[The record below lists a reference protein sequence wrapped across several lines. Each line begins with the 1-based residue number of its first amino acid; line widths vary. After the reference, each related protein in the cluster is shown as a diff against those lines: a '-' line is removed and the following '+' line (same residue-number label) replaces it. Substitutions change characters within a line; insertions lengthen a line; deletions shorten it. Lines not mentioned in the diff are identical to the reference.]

1 MLNFLN
7 FQKPQRYIG
16 NELGVVKKD
25 HHKKNSFCLCYPSLY
40 EIGMD
45 NLGFRIIYSLLNSY
59 PDIVCERAFMPGE
72 DMLEFLKEKKQ
83 LLFSL
88 ESKTPLANFDLV
100 GFNFGYELNYL
111 NFLEMLKRGGLP
123 LKSKQRKNTIVI
135 GGGIANPQ
143 PLVDFV
149 DVFCLGEF
157 EAVSDEFVKV
167 LRKHKTKKGRL
178 IAFSQIDGFY
188 VPQFYNLSF
197 SNNCYHLKKKH
208 QKANSLIKR
217 LKVKNLDKSFFPFN
231 WITPH
236 TRLTQDRVSIEIARG
251 CINNCNFCQARNIY
265 YPYREKKIKTIL
277 NAIKTIYK
285 NTGYEKFSLLS
296 LSASDYSQI
305 EQLIDALLPFIKKNK
320 ISLSLPSLRIGSR
333 IELIYK
339 KLLAIQKTPL
349 TVAIEAGTMDLRKK
363 INKNIAVEQLFN
375 SAKSLRQDGLKLIKV
390 YFMYGFDQ
398 EEEKDLLAI
407 GGFIKDLL
415 EKTPFKVN
423 ASINLFIPKPF
434 SPWQGRLLPNLASI
448 REKKE
453 VILSNMPR
461 SGRLKLS
468 FSNIDKSLIEA
479 VISRGD
485 NKLGPVFVELEK
497 KRKELLKK
505 DRLFNWP
512 VWRKSLEKNGIDWHR
527 YLREKTKNFPW
538 SFIENRG

>member
-1 MLNFLN
+1 
-7 FQKPQRYIG
+7 
-16 NELGVVKKD
+16 
-25 HHKKNSFCLCYPSLY
+25 
-40 EIGMD
+40 
-45 NLGFRIIYSLLNSY
+45 
-59 PDIVCERAFMPGE
+59 
-72 DMLEFLKEKKQ
+72 
-83 LLFSL
+83 
-88 ESKTPLANFDLV
+88 
-100 GFNFGYELNYL
+100 
-111 NFLEMLKRGGLP
+111 
-123 LKSKQRKNTIVI
+123 
-135 GGGIANPQ
+135 
-143 PLVDFV
+143 
-149 DVFCLGEF
+149 
-157 EAVSDEFVKV
+157 
-167 LRKHKTKKGRL
+167 
-178 IAFSQIDGFY
+178 
-188 VPQFYNLSF
+188 
-197 SNNCYHLKKKH
+197 
-208 QKANSLIKR
+208 
-217 LKVKNLDKSFFPFN
+217 VKNLDKSFFPLN

-251 CINNCNFCQARNIY
+251 CANNCNFCQARNIY

-277 NAIKTIYK
+277 DAIKTIYK

-305 EQLIDALLPFIKKNK
+305 EQLIDALLPFIKKHK

-339 KLLAIQKTPL
+339 KLLAVQKTPL
-349 TVAIEAGTMDLRKK
+349 TVAVEAGTMDLRKK

-375 SAKSLRQDGLKLIKV
+375 FAKSLRQGGLKLIKV

-434 SPWQGRLLPNLASI
+434 SPWQDRPLPSLASI

-468 FSNIDKSLIEA
+468 FSDIDKSLIEA

-485 NKLGPVFVELEK
+485 NKLGPVFIELEK

-505 DRLFNWP
+505 GQLFNWP
-512 VWRKSLEKNGIDWHR
+512 VWRDSLEKNGIDWHR
-527 YLREKTKNFPW
+527 YLKGKTKNFPW
-538 SFIENRG
+538 SFIKD